1 MAHLAHSWLTHG
13 SLDSLGSHGSIL
25 AHSADLADLTDL
37 AHSCLILGSL
47 GSLGFTWVHLAH
59 SWLSLGSFLDH
70 PWLTCLTL
78 GSHCSLG
85 SLVSFGSHFAHSWLT
100 LGSHGSLG

>member
-25 AHSADLADLTDL
+25 AHSADLTDL

-47 GSLGFTWVHLAH
+47 GSLGFTWLTLGSPLAH
-59 SWLSLGSFLDH
+59 SWTTLVSHVSLLGSL
-70 PWLTCLTL
+70 C
-78 GSHCSLG
+78 SHCSLG
-85 SLVSFGSHFAHSWLT
+85 SRGSFGSLGSLFAHSWLT
-100 LGSHGSLG
+100 